1 LLCKK
6 QLKMKKGGAAAAAT
20 GPAATRGGATTTN
33 TTTTTAGF
41 GSSNDTDNG
50 GFGNNNIST
59 SAEELDKIRPH
70 PTAALKRFS
79 ELMKETPAG
88 QRFIQI
94 NKDRVSDFLNKPAQF
109 QTNLD
114 NIMGKEKK
122 RGEETQSYPDA
133 LSRLKFQDLPEC
145 QRELGVRSRFGD
157 GDGSFFDL
165 WLNSGGAL
173 ASKQKF
179 DSAGLPVAR

>member
-1 LLCKK
+1 
-6 QLKMKKGGAAAAAT
+6 MKKGGAAAA
-20 GPAATRGGATTTN
+20 GPALNRGGGPTTTSN
-33 TTTTTAGF
+33 F
-41 GSSNDTDNG
+41 GSSNDTDNNG
-50 GFGNNNIST
+50 GYGSISIST

-122 RGEETQSYPDA
+122 RGEETQPLPDA

-179 DSAGLPVAR
+179 DSAGLPVARYLATLWVNGAY